1 MIEEISS
8 FFTLNMIYLWLTFGV
23 LPFWFTLIFFP
34 NSKLCGLA
42 ITSIFPIFIFSLVY
56 SYLFYLFFT
65 SNYDFFQNFN
75 LYLGL
80 IEVQSLF
87 SESSFL
93 LLFWI
98 HFLAINL
105 FCGCWIVKD
114 SQKFNISKYVICL
127 PLITTYFIG
136 PIGLF
141 VYWLIRIICAKRF
154 NLID

>member
-8 FFTLNMIYLWLTFGV
+8 FFTIDMIYLWLNFGV

-34 NSKLCGLA
+34 QSKICNYL
-42 ITSIFPIFIFSLVY
+42 ISSIFPFFIFSLIY
-56 SYLFYLFFT
+56 SYLFYLFIMT
-65 SNYDFFQNFN
+65 DYDFMQNFN
-75 LYLGL
+75 LYLG
-80 IEVQSLF
+80 IDNIQMLF
-87 SESSFL
+87 SERSFL
-93 LLFWI
+93 ILFWV

-114 SQKFNISKYVICL
+114 NQKFNVSKYIIFF

-141 VYWLIRIICAKRF
+141 IYWLIRIISAKRF
-154 NLID
+154 NLFD